1 MKYKTRIFSAV
12 GVLLFLSFAFSEEP
26 GDSLTGAPVIYIDC
40 EYCDLKFIKQE
51 ISFVNHVIDRAVA
64 DVHILITTRETAGE
78 GIEHTLTFIGQQ
90 RFEGKND
97 TLCFVSETQ
106 DSEDRIRKALVQKLK
121 LGIMRYVAKTAIA
134 DDIEISSVAK
144 TRSTV
149 EIDRWNNWVF
159 STSVYTYLRGEQLS
173 SYISTYATV
182 SGSRITDEW
191 KFETSAYYDYDRNRF
206 EIDDTTTI
214 SSVTKGYGAGAFIVK
229 SITEHWSVATG
240 FDIYSSTYRNK
251 DIGFFIYPALEYNI
265 FPYSQST
272 RRELRISY
280 KVGYVYNNYVE
291 ETIYDKTEEK
301 VFHESIAATLDTKQP
316 WGSVSTTLSASNY
329 FHDFTKNRVTL
340 FGGLSLHLIKGFSM
354 SVSGHGSW
362 IHDRISL
369 AKRDLTPEEIIL
381 EIRQQATQ
389 YDYYMSIG
397 LTYTFGSLYSNIV
410 NPRFGD

>member
-1 MKYKTRIFSAV
+1 MKYQTPIFSAV
-12 GVLLFLSFAFSEEP
+12 GVLMFISLAFSEDR
-26 GDSLTGAPVIYIDC
+26 GDTLTIAPAVYIDC
-40 EYCDLKFIKQE
+40 ENCDLDFIKNE
-51 ISFVNHVIDRAVA
+51 IPFVNHAIDRAVA
-64 DVHILITTRETAGE
+64 DVHILITTRETAGA
-78 GIEHTLTFIGQQ
+78 GIEHTLTFIGQH
-90 RFEGKND
+90 RYKGKND
-97 TLCFVSETQ
+97 TLYFVSETQ
-106 DSEDRIRKALVQKLK
+106 DSKDRIRNALVQKMK
-121 LGIMRYVAKTAIA
+121 LGLMRYVAKTAIA
-134 DDIEISSVAK
+134 DDIEISSIEK
-144 TRSTV
+144 TRPTV
-149 EIDRWNNWVF
+149 AVDRWNNWVF
-159 STSVYTYLRGEQLS
+159 SISVHTYLRGEQLS

-191 KFETSAYYDYDRNRF
+191 KLETSAYYDYDKNYF

-214 SSVTKGYGAGAFIVK
+214 SSVTKGYGAGTFIVK
-229 SITEHWSVATG
+229 SITGHWSTAAG

-280 KVGYVYNNYVE
+280 KIGYVYNDYVE

-301 VFHESIAATLDTKQP
+301 LFHESISATLDTKQP
-316 WGSVSTTLSASNY
+316 WGSISTTLAGYHY

-340 FGGLSLHLIKGFSM
+340 FGDLSLHLIKGFSLNLY
-354 SVSGHGSW
+354 GHASW

-369 AKRDLTPEEIIL
+369 PKRDLTPEEIIL
-381 EIRQQATQ
+381 KIKQQATQ

>member
-1 MKYKTRIFSAV
+1 MKYQTPLFSAV
-12 GVLLFLSFAFSEEP
+12 GLLIFISLAFSEDR
-26 GDSLTGAPVIYIDC
+26 GDTFTIAPALYIDC
-40 EYCDLKFIKQE
+40 EDCDLKFIKSE
-51 ISFVNHVIDRAVA
+51 IPFVNYVIDRAVA
-64 DVHILITTRETAGE
+64 DVHILITTRETASE

-97 TLCFVSETQ
+97 TLCFVSATQ

-121 LGIMRYVAKTAIA
+121 LGLMRYIAKTAIA
-134 DDIEISSVAK
+134 DDIEISSIEK
-144 TRSTV
+144 TRPIV
-149 EIDRWNNWVF
+149 AVDRWNNWVF
-159 STSVYTYLRGEQLS
+159 STSVHAYLRGEQLS

-182 SGSRITDEW
+182 SGARITDEW
-191 KFETSAYYDYDRNRF
+191 KLETSAYYDYDRNRF

-214 SSVTKGYGAGAFIVK
+214 SSVTKGYGVGTFIVK
-229 SITEHWSVATG
+229 SITEHWSTAAG

-251 DIGFFIYPALEYNI
+251 DIGFFVYPAFEYNI

-280 KVGYVYNNYVE
+280 KIGYVYNNYVE

-301 VFHESIAATLDTKQP
+301 LFHESISATLDTKQP
-316 WGSVSTTLSASNY
+316 WGSVSTMLSASNY

-354 SVSGHGSW
+354 SMSGYGSW

-369 AKRDLTPEEIIL
+369 PKRDLTPEEIIL
-381 EIRQQATQ
+381 KIRQQATQ